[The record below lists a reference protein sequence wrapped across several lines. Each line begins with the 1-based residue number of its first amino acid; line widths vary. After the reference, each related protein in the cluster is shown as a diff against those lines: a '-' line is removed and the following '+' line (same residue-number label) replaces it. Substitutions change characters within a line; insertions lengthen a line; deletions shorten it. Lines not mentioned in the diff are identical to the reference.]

1 MEKTIRI
8 IIGVLVIL
16 IIILGSFMYMTGPV
30 DKNNTD
36 NIKLEIT
43 SNDTY
48 SNLGKV
54 LYEKGLIKSEL
65 IYKVYVKLFF
75 KESHLEIGEYNLNKT
90 MSLEQIMDELK
101 KGNNYN
107 PDNIRITFKEGL
119 NARQIAKLTMALN
132 NW

>member
-16 IIILGSFMYMTGPV
+16 IISLGSFMYMTGPV
-30 DKNNTD
+30 DKKNTD

-54 LYEKGLIKSEL
+54 LYEKGLIKS
-65 IYKVYVKLFF
+65 
-75 KESHLEIGEYNLNKT
+75 
-90 MSLEQIMDELK
+90 
-101 KGNNYN
+101 
-107 PDNIRITFKEGL
+107 
-119 NARQIAKLTMALN
+119 
-132 NW
+132 